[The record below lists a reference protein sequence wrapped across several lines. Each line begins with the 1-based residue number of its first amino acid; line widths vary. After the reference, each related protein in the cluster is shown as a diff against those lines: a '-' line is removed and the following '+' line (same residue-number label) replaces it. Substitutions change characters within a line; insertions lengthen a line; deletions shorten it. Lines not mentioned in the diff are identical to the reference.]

1 MLCLSMGYHVVSYI
15 WGVMLFLIL
24 GILCWVLYL
33 GYHTVSYRVSCCFLH
48 LGSHAVS
55 YTQSITDPICH
66 TINILYSVYRK
77 LLLDK

>member
-1 MLCLSMGYHVVSYI
+1 MQCLSMGYQVVSHT

-33 GYHTVSYRVSCCFLH
+33 GYHAVSYT

-55 YTQSITDPICH
+55 YTQSITDPIGH